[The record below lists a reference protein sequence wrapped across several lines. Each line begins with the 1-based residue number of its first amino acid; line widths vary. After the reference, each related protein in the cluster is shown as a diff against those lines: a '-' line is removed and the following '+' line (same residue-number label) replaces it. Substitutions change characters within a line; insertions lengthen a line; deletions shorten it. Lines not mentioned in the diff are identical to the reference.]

1 MRELKDHANNFI
13 KQSADLQEVQKQSS
27 EIKQQSYR
35 QGHRHKKRFKWGI
48 KRRQPA
54 YKGEEVAWRKRKGIT
69 IALAGNANVGKSVIF
84 NELTGSNQII
94 GNWPGK
100 TVELAEGKLCFEG
113 QDINVIDLPGIYS
126 FYTYSMEELVSREYI
141 AYEEPDV
148 VINVIDAAV
157 LERNLFFTIQLL
169 EMKVPIVICVNQ
181 MDIAKQKGI
190 IIDTKK
196 LEIALGVPVVATV
209 AIRGEGLHE
218 LVEKAVDVA
227 RNKSKNKLNPMEYGA
242 EIENRIQAL
251 TQFLESEKLYL
262 KYPLRWVAIK
272 LLENDPEIRKLI
284 ESKSRKSV
292 SRAYQLA
299 EEIENIHKE
308 PSFSVIAS
316 ERYSIANRVSQGAQ
330 IQRKIKTSFAE
341 KLDRLVTH
349 RVLGYFVSALVIA
362 GLLLWTFVVGDFLS
376 GILSDIF
383 SFFQPVDPQVSGSLV
398 SILWNGAFGGLVA
411 GVTLIVPFVIPFYF
425 MLSLIEN
432 SGILTRVAFMMDSAM
447 HKIGLHGKA
456 LIPMILGYGCNVPA
470 IESTRILE
478 NRRERLLA
486 AFAITFAPCSA
497 RTIVIMG
504 LVALYVNIWW
514 AISLYAVD
522 ILVMLIV
529 GRIALKV
536 VPGETSGLIME
547 MHSFK
552 VPSVSVALKQ
562 TWKRTKSLIYLV
574 FPVYIIASALI
585 QALYALGFLTPI
597 ANLLAP
603 ITVFWLGLPVFAGV
617 VLIFGAVR
625 KEYTLLMLVALF
637 GTNLAAVLSPVQFII
652 LALVS
657 MLFIPCLSTI
667 TILFRDFG
675 WKATGTIALANIA
688 TAMIVG
694 GLFYRIINPLF

>member
-1 MRELKDHANNFI
+1 MV
-13 KQSADLQEVQKQSS
+13 KQESASS
-27 EIKQQSYR
+27 
-35 QGHRHKKRFKWGI
+35 GI
-48 KRRQPA
+48 DKN
-54 YKGEEVAWRKRKGIT
+54 YKNKNIT

-100 TVELAEGKLCFEG
+100 TVEMAEGKLLFEG
-113 QDINVIDLPGIYS
+113 QNINVIDLPGIYS

-141 AYEEPDV
+141 AFEQPDV

-169 EMKVPIVICVNQ
+169 EIETPMVICVNQ

-190 IIDTKK
+190 IIDIEK
-196 LEIALGVPVVATV
+196 LEAALGVPVVSTV

-218 LVEKAVDVA
+218 LMEKAVQIADKPS
-227 RNKSKNKLNPMEYGA
+227 NKPKPPSYGA
-242 EIENRIQAL
+242 EVEDKITKLTGFLKIQNL
-251 TQFLESEKLYL
+251 NL
-262 KYPLRWVAIK
+262 KYPLRWVSIK
-272 LLENDPEIRKLI
+272 LLENDPEIRKLV
-284 ESKSRKSV
+284 ESQSKEAV
-292 SRAYQLA
+292 VHADHLA
-299 EEIENIHKE
+299 QEIEKIHQE
-308 PSFSVIAS
+308 PSFAVIAS
-316 ERYSIANRVSQGAQ
+316 ERYFLANQISRGAQ
-330 IQRKIKTSFAE
+330 FHQKIKTTFSE
-341 KLDRLVTH
+341 KLDKLLTH
-349 RVLGYFVSALVIA
+349 HIWGYVISALVVG
-362 GLLLWTFVVGDFLS
+362 GLLLWTFAIGDFLS
-376 GILSDIF
+376 GILSDAF
-383 SFFQPVDPQVSGSLV
+383 SFFQPVDPQIDGSLV
-398 SILWNGAFGGLVA
+398 SILWNGAFGGIVA
-411 GVTLIVPFVIPFYF
+411 GVTLIIPFVIPFYL
-425 MLSLIEN
+425 MLSMIEN

-504 LVALYVNIWW
+504 LVAIYVNIWW
-514 AISLYAVD
+514 ALALYAID
-522 ILVMLIV
+522 ILVMIVV
-529 GRIALKV
+529 GRIALQI

-552 VPSVSVALKQ
+552 IPSLKVALKQ

-574 FPVYIIASALI
+574 FPVYIIASAII
-585 QALYALGFLTPI
+585 QLLYALGFLTPI

-603 ITVFWLGLPVFAGV
+603 ITVLWLGLPVFAGV

-637 GTNLAAVLSPVQFII
+637 GTNLAAVLTPVQFII

-667 TILFRDFG
+667 TILWRDFG
-675 WKATGTIALANIA
+675 WKATGSIALANTI
-688 TAMIVG
+688 TALVVG
-694 GLFYRIINPLF
+694 GIFYRLITPLF